1 MYDVLEVYE
10 GFGQLNVI
18 TYIYIVLL
26 GLLALGGFFRIRT
39 NDYKR
44 YMKEENGRTQ
54 LAEIKRWDAI
64 YFCQPTIY
72 EITVEYVEDGEKKER
87 LLKSSASFPQKYKKK
102 KVIEIVTVPGTDFL
116 FAKEENWREQNI
128 NGCMMIG
135 IALVFEIMIIQFAEG
150 FPIITAYFIL
160 FLYFALLFF
169 GVWLGKKQ
177 QTRNWHKTR
186 MKYVTKLSCEEV
198 LERLRQGTDSRIL
211 LEKEKDDR
219 MDVLYLLSMN
229 SRAPFY
235 SGGTCEK
242 ARYRVLVTLAQ
253 EGSAV
258 WVYLSECSNPYA
270 LNRYAE
276 RLKKFLEKRIE
287 AVRIE

>member
-1 MYDVLEVYE
+1 MNVVVYS
-10 GFGQLNVI
+10 
-18 TYIYIVLL
+18 YIVLL
-26 GLLALGGFFRIRT
+26 GLFALGGFFRIRI
-39 NDYKR
+39 NYYKR

-64 YFCQPTIY
+64 YFCRPTVY
-72 EITVEYVEDGEKKER
+72 EITVEYEEDGEKKER
-87 LLKSSASFPQKYKKK
+87 LIKSSASYPKKYKKE

-128 NGCMMIG
+128 NGCFMIG
-135 IALVFEIMIIQFAEG
+135 FALVSEMIIIRFTEG

-169 GVWLGKKQ
+169 GVWIGKKQ

-198 LERLRQGTDSRIL
+198 LERLRQDTDSRIL
-211 LEKEKDDR
+211 LKKEKDDR
-219 MDVLYLLSMN
+219 RDELYLLSMN

-235 SGGTCEK
+235 SGSTCEK

-253 EGSAV
+253 EGSTV
-258 WVYLSECSNPYA
+258 WVYLSQCRNPYA

-276 RLKKFLEKRIE
+276 RLKRFLEKRIE
-287 AVRIE
+287 AVRVE